1 MSAFISYIGI
11 NDEQRVVRNSALFAV
26 GQFSEHL
33 QASLVPYRWLPGQ

>member
-1 MSAFISYIGI
+1 MSAFISCIGI

-33 QASLVPYRWLPGQ
+33 QASLVPYR